1 MEALVYKDKK
11 MLRRGYTTGTC
22 AALAAQGAVSF
33 LVSGIW
39 PETAELMTPA
49 GQMVRVP
56 LMEKKAGNGAA
67 SCAVK
72 KEYSKK
78 QRTEDL
84 QYLLNIM
91 RILKL
96 MIFILKKKTE
106 IRCAM
111 LTVI

>member
-39 PETAELMTPA
+39 PETAEFMTPA

-56 LMEKKAGNGAA
+56 LMER
-67 SCAVK
+67 
-72 KEYSKK
+72 KK
-78 QRTEDL
+78 QGTAPPPV
-84 QYLLNIM
+84 Q
-91 RILKL
+91 
-96 MIFILKKKTE
+96 
-106 IRCAM
+106 
-111 LTVI
+111 

>member
-72 KEYSKK
+72 
-78 QRTEDL
+78 TNAGDDPAVTDG
-84 QYLLNIM
+84 LLVFAQDVY
-91 RILKL
+91 KSQ
-96 MIFILKKKTE
+96 
-106 IRCAM
+106 
-111 LTVI
+111 V